1 MVMSYLSVNKTKN
14 QGFTLIEL
22 LVVFAIVALLSSIA
36 VPKYFSSLQKSRE
49 SVLRYDLSVMR
60 ESIDKYFSD
69 NGSYPESLQQLV
81 EKRYLKSIPKD
92 PIAQANDLWV
102 VVPPIDGLPGSVY
115 DIKSGAQGQAS
126 DGSNFS
132 DW

>member
-126 DGSNFS
+126 DGSNFA

>member
-1 MVMSYLSVNKTKN
+1 MSYFSSKKIKN

-22 LVVFAIVALLSSIA
+22 MVVFAIVALLSSIA
-36 VPKYFSSLQKSRE
+36 VPKYFTSLQKSRE

-81 EKRYLKSIPKD
+81 EKKYLKNIIIKRISCWAYTQPHHHI
-92 PIAQANDLWV
+92 WMMG
-102 VVPPIDGLPGSVY
+102 GLLNCVE
-115 DIKSGAQGQAS
+115 
-126 DGSNFS
+126 FS
-132 DW
+132 DE

>member
-92 PIAQANDLWV
+92 PIAQANDLWI

-126 DGSNFS
+126 DGSNFA

>member
-1 MVMSYLSVNKTKN
+1 MSYLSVNKTKN

-126 DGSNFS
+126 DGSNFA

>member
-1 MVMSYLSVNKTKN
+1 MSYFSSKKIKN

-22 LVVFAIVALLSSIA
+22 MVVFAIVALLSSIA
-36 VPKYFSSLQKSRE
+36 VPKYFTSLQKSRE

-81 EKRYLKSIPKD
+81 EKKYLKNIPKD
-92 PIAQANDLWV
+92 PIAQANDLWIIL
-102 VVPPIDGLPGSVY
+102 PPVDGLPGSVY
-115 DIKSGAQGQAS
+115 DIKSGAQGQAT
-126 DGSNFS
+126 DGSNFA

>member
-1 MVMSYLSVNKTKN
+1 MTEYSKRKSKN

-102 VVPPIDGLPGSVY
+102 VVPPADGMPGAVY

-126 DGSNFS
+126 DGSNFA

>member
-1 MVMSYLSVNKTKN
+1 MSYLSVNKTKN